1 MRIIEFLG
9 WKTDCDIRILTF
21 WLFEG
26 ARRYFDAKY
35 DVRYHK
41 IVQNV
46 IQMMLECQQMIELS
60 WKFVWIHIFTRGTR
74 WWCQNSNILTYWK
87 LRRDYDVKCDV
98 RYQKTAQKFIQMML
112 ECQQMIE
119 LSWKCIRLHIFIR
132 GTRWWCQNSNI
143 LTYWR
148 LRRIVTSDSIYL
160 TSQAGLTLQKVKWL
174 EFQYHSDSRVKL
186 FDHANV

>member
-9 WKTDCDIRILTF
+9 WKTDCDVRILTF

-26 ARRYFDAKY
+26 VRRYFDAKY
-35 DVRYHK
+35 DVRYHE

-87 LRRDYDVKCDV
+87 LRRDYDVKYGV
-98 RYQKTAQKFIQMML
+98 RYHKTAQKFIQMML

-132 GTRWWCQNSNI
+132 GTRWWCQNFNI

-148 LRRIVTSDSIYL
+148 LRRTVTSNM
-160 TSQAGLTLQKVKWL
+160 TSNIIKWPKSS
-174 EFQYHSDSRVKL
+174 FK
-186 FDHANV
+186 